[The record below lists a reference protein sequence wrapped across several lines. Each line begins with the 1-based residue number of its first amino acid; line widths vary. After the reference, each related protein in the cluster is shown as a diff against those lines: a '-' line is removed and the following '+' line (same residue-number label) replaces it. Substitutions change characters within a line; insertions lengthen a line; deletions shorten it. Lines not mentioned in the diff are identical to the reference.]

1 MTKIGRIFRRIALC
15 GAFGSM
21 ALTAPVRHVPV
32 RPIENRIVAAV
43 SDTVKPL
50 NILVIDGFKKN
61 HVRIDIDA
69 TPDIPHGVLVSKI
82 IETGLPNANVYKKSV
97 TVGEDIKKSTDS
109 IVGEL
114 FKEIREGKTYD
125 AVNCSTGNEIT
136 FPDLSAAM
144 GTVINAENIAKNA
157 KMVKDFLRNCPDEI
171 LNKYNSA
178 QNIKSSMEYVNLLD
192 SLSARGTKVYVSG
205 GNNGNYSL
213 NLLSLV
219 DNSICV
225 SSLNNEGKKAF
236 YSSSNSL
243 VNRFEKDNIR
253 IKKVNGGYVLDT
265 GYGDVFVDRKNT
277 TSLCHIPSLRK
288 LRGTSFAPPKA
299 LVKDFNSSK

>member
-21 ALTAPVRHVPV
+21 ALTAPVRHVPA
-32 RPIENRIVAAV
+32 RPIENRIVATI

-50 NILVIDGFKKN
+50 NILVIDAFKKN

-82 IETGLPNANVYKKSV
+82 IETGLPDANVYKKSV
-97 TVGEDIKKSTDS
+97 TAGKDAQHSTDS
-109 IVGEL
+109 VVGEL
-114 FKEIREGKTYD
+114 FKEMREGKTYD

-157 KMVKDFLRNCPDEI
+157 KKVKEFLRNCPDEI

-205 GNNGNYSL
+205 GNDGSYSL

-219 DNSICV
+219 DNSINV
-225 SSLNNEGKKAF
+225 GSLNNRGERAF
-236 YSSSNSL
+236 YSSNNSL
-243 VNRFEKDNIR
+243 VNRFEKDNIPV
-253 IKKVNGGYVLDT
+253 KKTKGGYTLDT
-265 GYGDVFVDRKNT
+265 GYGDAFISRENT
-277 TSLCHIPSLRK
+277 TSLLHVPSLRK
-288 LRGTSFAPPKA
+288 LRGTSFASPRA
-299 LVKDFNSSK
+299 LVKDFRKK